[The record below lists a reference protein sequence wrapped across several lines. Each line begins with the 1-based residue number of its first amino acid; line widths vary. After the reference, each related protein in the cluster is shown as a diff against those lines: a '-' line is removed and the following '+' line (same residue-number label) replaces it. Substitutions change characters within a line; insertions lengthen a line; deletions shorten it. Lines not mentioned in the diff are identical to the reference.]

1 MIVSLKLINS
11 EPVTYKKNTS
21 FGTCSYPYPLYVW
34 VDNWHLFLEFHF
46 YCSNYDQYIIWREK
60 TYLSIC
66 LFVLSRFSPN
76 FENFLA
82 MKGLLDPITQLDIS
96 TAKKCQERI
105 LDAHF
110 FLRQHLHTT
119 TCVSKMML
127 IKKTG
132 VWRAHISYGEVSYVD
147 IAWDRTELSDHHA
160 TVAFNTKALCE

>member
-11 EPVTYKKNTS
+11 EPVTYKKNT

-110 FLRQHLHTT
+110 FLRQHLYNNNLCIKNDAYQKNRSVESAH
-119 TCVSKMML
+119 L
-127 IKKTG
+127 IWG
-132 VWRAHISYGEVSYVD
+132 SQLCRYCLRLH
-147 IAWDRTELSDHHA
+147 RTLWPSCYNG
-160 TVAFNTKALCE
+160 F